1 MPRKSRSLTYYLSA
15 YIKTHMT
22 NQSNQLASQ
31 TISSNA
37 IRNAPIIVLEPIR
50 EIKKQDEEIGVFAK
64 RFFRQV

>member
-1 MPRKSRSLTYYLSA
+1 
-15 YIKTHMT
+15 MT